1 SIMAGGYYVRRVPRF
16 KSSSIL
22 DNGAVSPMFIT
33 ARAMDRSLDLQSLF
47 DCIYQVYDLEG
58 IPYQRTVFTLDQNPI
73 DDSNGI
79 DF

>member
-1 SIMAGGYYVRRVPRF
+1 I
-16 KSSSIL
+16 
-22 DNGAVSPMFIT
+22 FIT
-33 ARAMDRSLDLQSLF
+33 ARAMDRSEDLQSLF